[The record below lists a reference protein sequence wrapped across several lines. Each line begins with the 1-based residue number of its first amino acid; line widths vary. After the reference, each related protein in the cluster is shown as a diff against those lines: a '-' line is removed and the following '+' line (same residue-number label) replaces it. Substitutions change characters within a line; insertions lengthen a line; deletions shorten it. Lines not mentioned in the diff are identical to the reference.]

1 MSKTSA
7 HILRRSTKKCQRRID
22 DVERVHRHVPRCGSE
37 CSGLNV
43 SVRISRAAHE
53 DLTKSA
59 TRYAENPHRGC
70 VDKGCSLIFHY
81 DCWREEPAH
90 IRAIQSHTSQN
101 LDIVTF
107 VHLGN
112 SPDEDSIKAGGVL
125 PEGFGEETKKS
136 ACYFS
141 LVTALD
147 KNPDTKY
154 KAYNYLK
161 HHHDRMYV
169 SDLPAAQELLDF
181 LKQPTAQYHVT
192 TSLCRVPH
200 EDSQCRKWM
209 ELLL

>member
-1 MSKTSA
+1 MRPLARRNLKIGMSHEQGGATQSGSRSYLKKERGLLFLAQSMFHGYAHVQDIRA
-7 HILRRSTKKCQRRID
+7 HILRRSTKNCQRLID

-70 VDKGCSLIFHY
+70 VDKSCSLTFHY

-107 VHLGN
+107 LTV
-112 SPDEDSIKAGGVL
+112 
-125 PEGFGEETKKS
+125 
-136 ACYFS
+136 
-141 LVTALD
+141 
-147 KNPDTKY
+147 
-154 KAYNYLK
+154 
-161 HHHDRMYV
+161 R
-169 SDLPAAQELLDF
+169 
-181 LKQPTAQYHVT
+181 
-192 TSLCRVPH
+192 
-200 EDSQCRKWM
+200 
-209 ELLL
+209 